1 MPPLFGI
8 RTTLIRVHSYYPEG
22 CSNQKLLFLF
32 LLSRQD
38 VEGYHLQMDPK
49 SSNAM
54 KNQAI

>member
-8 RTTLIRVHSYYPEG
+8 ITTLIRVHSYPEG
-22 CSNQKLLFLF
+22 CSNQHFLFLF
-32 LLSRQD
+32 LLSQQD
-38 VEGYHLQMDPK
+38 VEGLQMDPK